1 MFIIVFTEGKAGNL
15 KLMRHDLSVELP
27 FFRLARLS
35 VNMVL
40 LEERHT
46 VVSVRSSKVVSTVRD
61 HNFSDSIRVLG
72 LISIGNHEVTSLKLF
87 EFSGLRIEDSDV
99 TVRSTNQELLTV
111 FSELDARVELVFLL
125 FSRSLFFLSCA
136 DGFLTRAD
144 VSFGEIVVVVLSVD
158 VIPELEV
165 AFSNSESN
173 QTFGRMAGYS
183 TDVRSDSVHENN
195 HVLLFISVI
204 NCFENSR
211 LQLHDT
217 SVAVSDK
224 ELGAGELLGNTTSV
238 LILLII
244 SRSNDRLSTGER
256 NTLNSAEVQVFEPGN
271 EPEVEVVEADSS
283 LLIST
288 HEVLVID
295 SHEDIEG
302 RVSQLNNLDESFLVV
317 ITDS

>member
-1 MFIIVFTEGKAGNL
+1 VFVIVFTEGKAGNL

-27 FFRLARLS
+27 FFRLTRLS

-87 EFSGLRIEDSDV
+87 EFSSLRIEDSDV
-99 TVRSTNQELLTV
+99 TVRSTDQELLSV

-125 FSRSLFFLSCA
+125 FSRSLFLLSCA
-136 DGFLTRAD
+136 DWFLTRAD
-144 VSFGEIVVVVLSVD
+144 VSFGEIIVVVLSVD

-173 QTFGRMAGYS
+173 QTFGGMAGYS
-183 TDVRSDSVHENN
+183 TDVRSDSVHEND

-204 NCFENSR
+204 NCFKNSR

-224 ELGAGELLGNTTSV
+224 ELGAGELLGNTPSV
-238 LILLII
+238 LILLVV
-244 SRSNDRLSTGER
+244 SRSNNRLSTGER
-256 NTLNSAEVQVFEPGN
+256 NTLNSA
-271 EPEVEVVEADSS
+271 
-283 LLIST
+283 
-288 HEVLVID
+288 
-295 SHEDIEG
+295 
-302 RVSQLNNLDESFLVV
+302 
-317 ITDS
+317 